1 MRIKLYAQF
10 LPLNKK
16 YNNENFFFFT
26 ELRGNG
32 VAIEYIQVKTYL
44 FKILL
49 STFLRSVNM
58 EDGQSKMSKQSL
70 PLLYLIY
77 PSFSIF

>member
-16 YNNENFFFFT
+16 YNNEIFFFT